1 MKAVLIKTINR
12 NNKNTINRISYKQKN
27 KYKNTI
33 NSTINN
39 SKLCYIINKLY
50 IKYIIIM
57 MISI

>member
-33 NSTINN
+33 NSIINN
-39 SKLCYIINKLY
+39 SELCYIINKLY

>member
-1 MKAVLIKTINR
+1 MKTVLIKTINR